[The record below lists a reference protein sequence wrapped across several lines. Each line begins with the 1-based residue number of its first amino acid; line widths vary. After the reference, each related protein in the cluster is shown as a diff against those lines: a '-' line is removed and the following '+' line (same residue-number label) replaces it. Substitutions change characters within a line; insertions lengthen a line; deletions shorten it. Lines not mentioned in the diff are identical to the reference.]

1 MILNVLVLLCIS
13 LCYSR
18 EIPRVTKSS
27 LGSARKH
34 AKCTLVYVE
43 SDEKSSEVDKTYHKF
58 VTVAQNF
65 KNNKDIFFARI
76 ADMTFVADFQLDAF
90 PAIVYYEYESD
101 DAKEFKN
108 VLTVETMLTLVEEA
122 MTGHLDPYKRQYV
135 LELTKDNIR
144 GLLYNPEQYRLVFD
158 LLTRNIFKKIYDE
171 VTENIFDMSNVS
183 SLKKLREK
191 WEMFILCYV
200 FGQLS
205 PVKRLA

>member
-1 MILNVLVLLCIS
+1 MILTVLVLLCIS

-76 ADMTFVADFQLDAF
+76 ADMSFVADFQLDAF

-108 VLTVETMLTLVEEA
+108 ILTVETMLNLVEEA
-122 MTGHLDPYKRQYV
+122 MHGHLDPYKRQYV

-144 GLLYNPEQYRLVFD
+144 GLLYNPEQYRLVFI
-158 LLTRNIFKKIYDE
+158 N
-171 VTENIFDMSNVS
+171 
-183 SLKKLREK
+183 KKLSHV
-191 WEMFILCYV
+191 M
-200 FGQLS
+200 
-205 PVKRLA
+205 